1 MLPNDVSR
9 CYFGSDYKL
18 RWCSFRLM
26 EVYVMRKIL
35 KSKKGEGYIDVVV
48 GIFALMM
55 VLVLTLNIYEFFV
68 LKQDLDEISGQLIET
83 ATFNGCFDSEFDER
97 CSSLEEQFFDFDVTT
112 SAEEYFNA
120 TYERVQLGDIM
131 EVTVFYRT
139 YIKGLGMF
147 QIPVTVTSH
156 RSGISEKYFK

>member
-1 MLPNDVSR
+1 
-9 CYFGSDYKL
+9 
-18 RWCSFRLM
+18 
-26 EVYVMRKIL
+26 MRKIL

-97 CSSLEEQFFDFDVTT
+97 CAALEGQFFDFDVDTN
-112 SAEEYFNA
+112 AESYFNA
-120 TYERVQLGDIM
+120 HYERVQLGDTM
-131 EVTVFYRT
+131 EVTVSYQT
-139 YIKGLGMF
+139 YVKGLGVF
-147 QIPVTVTSH
+147 KIPVTVSSH
-156 RSGISEKYFK
+156 RSGISEKYWK